1 VTRETERT
9 RTPIETADPGTV
21 PDARW
26 VLGAF
31 HCERH
36 PAWTALFA
44 LATLVPLA
52 HVARIGNLPWIAG
65 GLLLAVFPFAGTLAL
80 VGLLQFRRE
89 LPHESR
95 RWALLWGLLVATAAS
110 SYVNGF
116 LGEAPTW
123 RTVVLVAPVVEEL
136 AKGTGLLLLMRFG
149 RIRTPVDGI
158 VCALLVGG
166 GFALTENTFYFFN
179 AIAAE
184 LGGEDGVL
192 QDVFVMR
199 GLVAPL
205 AHPIF
210 VAGLGL
216 ALGARTP
223 RRPLVLLCAFAAG
236 VGLHAIWNHA
246 ALSGVV
252 TNFVPHTVAL
262 TLALAAAALLRAHR
276 EAVPVDVVGTHGE
289 TIGARGEPID
299 AAPGSTRGPT
309 WFAALPWYEPAE
321 GDEAHTRRTD
331 GNAGPRPD
339 KTPGA

>member
-1 VTRETERT
+1 MTRETEKT

-21 PDARW
+21 TDARS

-31 HCERH
+31 RYERH
-36 PAWTALFA
+36 PAWAALFA
-44 LATLVPLA
+44 LAALVPLA
-52 HVARIGNLPWIAG
+52 HVARIGNLPWVAG
-65 GLLLAVFPFAGTLAL
+65 GLLLAVVPFAGTLAL

-89 LPHESR
+89 RPRESR

-116 LGEAPTW
+116 LGGAPTW

-136 AKGTGLLLLMRFG
+136 AKGAGLLLLMRFG

-158 VCALLVGG
+158 VYALLIGG

-216 ALGARTP
+216 ALSVRTP
-223 RRPLVLLCAFAAG
+223 RHPLLLLCAFASG
-236 VGLHAIWNHA
+236 VGLHAIWNHV

-252 TNFVPHTVAL
+252 TNFVLHTVAL

-276 EAVPVDVVGTHGE
+276 EAVPVDATGTPGE
-289 TIGARGEPID
+289 TIAARGEHID
-299 AAPGSTRGPT
+299 ATPGSTRGPT
-309 WFAALPWYEPAE
+309 WFAALPWYEPSEEAPRTP
-321 GDEAHTRRTD
+321 DEPR
-331 GNAGPRPD
+331 GNAGPPS
-339 KTPGA
+339 